1 MKKIIVFL
9 IPIFLFMACK
19 KEDVSISPKKESD
32 SFKIEYINNKSDLG
46 SFDFKY
52 SVPKDYSHIV
62 VKETVYQYE
71 KETIEETIIDQ
82 NLDKNTGTFK
92 IEQDNDIDNDN
103 LIMFNFTIPL
113 TSSKSIVESNK
124 FSLNS
129 TNLNIFGANTEI
141 GNEPKMNLFA
151 YKEKKSNKTEDTISL
166 DNTFFDTSTDISKK
180 IKSGETIVVWS
191 YEFIKK

>member
-9 IPIFLFMACK
+9 IPIFLFVACK
-19 KEDVSISPKKESD
+19 KEDVSISPKNESD

-82 NLDKNTGTFK
+82 NLDNNTGTFK

-141 GNEPKMNLFA
+141 GNEPKINLFA